1 MTDSEAEFSRRIEYW
16 NHMDVNQI
24 TFSKNSKMMKG
35 FKMLKEFFWNLNSS
49 IFVAPIVTFASPA
62 SHQSSLE
69 QLNQNCQTILFNP
82 NPNFQNVLFFEDSNS
97 SSIFQIRH
105 SCRPSLNYRGD
116 LTNRFRSSVKKS
128 PTKSV
133 AEKSKKSPV
142 KSEAEKSKKSPVKSD
157 SRSEKLNKSQ
167 IRTILWYRYLA
178 RWVESKD
185 TQRLKIQGGSYLM
198 FSQILLVV
206 NNGPSLSFPLPSAF
220 VKLKWNNRRCGLNSS
235 LSERDRFF
243 WLDLNG

>member
-16 NHMDVNQI
+16 NHMDINQI
-24 TFSKNSKMMKG
+24 TFSKNSKMMIG

-49 IFVAPIVTFASPA
+49 IFVAPIVPFASPA

-69 QLNQNCQTILFNP
+69 QLNQNCQSILFNP

-116 LTNRFRSSVKKS
+116 LTDRFRSSVKKS
-128 PTKSV
+128 PTKRV
-133 AEKSKKSPV
+133 
-142 KSEAEKSKKSPVKSD
+142 AEKSKKSPVKSD

-178 RWVESKD
+178 RWVESKIH
-185 TQRLKIQGGSYLM
+185 KGSKSRGEVTWC
-198 FSQILLVV
+198 FSKY
-206 NNGPSLSFPLPSAF
+206 P
-220 VKLKWNNRRCGLNSS
+220 W
-235 LSERDRFF
+235 
-243 WLDLNG
+243 W

>member
-1 MTDSEAEFSRRIEYW
+1 MAIKSRFQ
-16 NHMDVNQI
+16 M
-24 TFSKNSKMMKG
+24 G
-35 FKMLKEFFWNLNSS
+35 FKLKEFFCNLYSS
-49 IFVAPIVTFASPA
+49 IYVALIVPFESPA

-69 QLNQNCQTILFNP
+69 QLNQNCQSILFNP
-82 NPNFQNVLFFEDSNS
+82 NPNFQNVLFFQDSNS

-116 LTNRFRSSVKKS
+116 LTDRFRSSVKKS

-133 AEKSKKSPV
+133 A

-178 RWVESKD
+178 R
-185 TQRLKIQGGSYLM
+185 
-198 FSQILLVV
+198 
-206 NNGPSLSFPLPSAF
+206 
-220 VKLKWNNRRCGLNSS
+220 
-235 LSERDRFF
+235 
-243 WLDLNG
+243 